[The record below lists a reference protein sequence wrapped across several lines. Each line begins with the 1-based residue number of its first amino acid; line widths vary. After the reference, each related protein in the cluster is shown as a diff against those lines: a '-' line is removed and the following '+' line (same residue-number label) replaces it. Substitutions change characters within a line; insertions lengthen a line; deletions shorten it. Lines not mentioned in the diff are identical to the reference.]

1 MKPEGIMTSDC
12 KLCKLDM
19 IVFATGFDA
28 VDGNYMRACASVAVV
43 GRC

>member
-1 MKPEGIMTSDC
+1 MKLEDILASNG
-12 KLCKLDM
+12 KLCKLDV
-19 IVFATGFDA
+19 IIFAAGFDA